1 MKAAMALN
9 CEIAT
14 ETKFDRKNYFYPDNP
29 KAYQISQ
36 FDKPIG
42 ENGWI
47 EIEVDGKKKRIGIT
61 RLHLEEDAGKST
73 HTADGSLVDYNRQG
87 MPLIEIVSEPDM
99 RTPEE
104 AYAYLEKLK
113 SIIQYTG
120 VSDCKMEEGS
130 LRCDANISLRPVGQ
144 EKFGTKA
151 ELKNLNSFTYVQK
164 GLEHE
169 QVRQEKELL
178 SGGII
183 QQETRRYD
191 EATKKTILMRV
202 KEGSD
207 DYRYFP
213 EPDLVE
219 LYIDDAWKEEVRAS
233 IPELPDA
240 RKARYVA
247 EIGLPA
253 YDAHVLTLTKEMSD
267 FFEAAIADGADAKLT
282 SNWLMGEVLAYLNKQ
297 QKELK
302 DVALTPAGLS
312 KMVQLIEKGT
322 ISSKIAKKVFNELI
336 EKGGDPEEIV
346 KAKGLVQIS
355 DEGTLRKVVTE
366 ILDNN
371 EQSIED
377 FKNGKDRAI
386 GFLVGQIMKATK
398 GQANPPLVNKILL
411 EEINKR

>member
-1 MKAAMALN
+1 
-9 CEIAT
+9 
-14 ETKFDRKNYFYPDNP
+14 
-29 KAYQISQ
+29 
-36 FDKPIG
+36 
-42 ENGWI
+42 
-47 EIEVDGKKKRIGIT
+47 
-61 RLHLEEDAGKST
+61 
-73 HTADGSLVDYNRQG
+73 

-219 LYIDDAWKEEVRAS
+219 LYIDDEWKEAVRAS

-267 FFEAAIADGADAKLT
+267 FFEATVADGADAKLT

-371 EQSIED
+371 GQSIED

>member
-1 MKAAMALN
+1 M
-9 CEIAT
+9 
-14 ETKFDRKNYFYPDNP
+14 
-29 KAYQISQ
+29 
-36 FDKPIG
+36 
-42 ENGWI
+42 
-47 EIEVDGKKKRIGIT
+47 
-61 RLHLEEDAGKST
+61 
-73 HTADGSLVDYNRQG
+73 
-87 MPLIEIVSEPDM
+87 
-99 RTPEE
+99 
-104 AYAYLEKLK
+104 
-113 SIIQYTG
+113 
-120 VSDCKMEEGS
+120 
-130 LRCDANISLRPVGQ
+130 
-144 EKFGTKA
+144 
-151 ELKNLNSFTYVQK
+151 
-164 GLEHE
+164 
-169 QVRQEKELL
+169 RQEKELL

-312 KMVQLIEKGT
+312 KMVQLIEK
-322 ISSKIAKKVFNELI
+322 
-336 EKGGDPEEIV
+336 
-346 KAKGLVQIS
+346 VQFLLK
-355 DEGTLRKVVTE
+355 LRRKYLT
-366 ILDNN
+366 N
-371 EQSIED
+371 
-377 FKNGKDRAI
+377 
-386 GFLVGQIMKATK
+386 
-398 GQANPPLVNKILL
+398 
-411 EEINKR
+411 